1 MARFELDSPQM
12 GTGRGRAWLSWILL
26 ALPLALFVAGCGAED
41 HPNDPRPPQA
51 VEVTVSISD
60 ARLSVQPSRVGY
72 GDSDQPMSQ
81 NRDQPQ
87 AELSSSRPLTVSFT
101 VSNLTDYDT
110 ALQIEGAA
118 NETTQTV
125 IAQGTNGFKVDLP
138 SGDYFIYANGVPGSP
153 STNFSIG
160 PKRPSSQNDLL
171 LP

>member
-1 MARFELDSPQM
+1 M
-12 GTGRGRAWLSWILL
+12 SWVLL
-26 ALPLALFVAGCGAED
+26 ALPLALFIAGCGAED

-51 VEVTVSISD
+51 VEVTVSID
-60 ARLSVQPSRVGY
+60 DTRLSVQPSEVGF

-101 VSNLTDYDT
+101 VSNLTDHDT
-110 ALQIEGAA
+110 ALQIEGPTS
-118 NETTQTV
+118 ETSEIV

-138 SGDYFIYANGVPGSP
+138 TGEYFIYADGVPGTPEAS
-153 STNFSIG
+153 FSVG
-160 PKRPSSQNDLL
+160 GDRPSSQNDLL